1 MATTPSEVTTTGADR
16 SRLLADLT
24 MRLGRIDVVSER
36 EVTLPD
42 GNPGWEVTVRHQ
54 PFVVDDAQHAEV
66 GDLSERIEELQRE
79 AAAIEEANEA
89 ARTELDAER
98 ERMREELAAER
109 ERIGVIEEEAR
120 AEGERIVAEARERAQ
135 AITAEAAAA
144 AQRQREEADRLR
156 AQMEKRTS
164 EATDL
169 ARRHAED
176 QAAGTPAEGQRRATE
191 LQDQAAAELKA
202 ARQQGREV
210 LREARAAAQALLD
223 GAQSEVD
230 VAQSEGQALTETLH
244 EMTEALRQTE
254 KRLASDLQAA
264 HKALSKHTSLG
275 AAQAA
280 AATSPETQSQL
291 IAEEVVRI
299 LREEADAADA

>member
-1 MATTPSEVTTTGADR
+1 MATIPSEVTATGSDR

-66 GDLSERIEELQRE
+66 EDLSERIEELQRE
-79 AAAIEEANEA
+79 AAAIEEANAA

-109 ERIGVIEEEAR
+109 ERINVIEEEAR
-120 AEGERIVAEARERAQ
+120 AEAERIVAEARERAQ

-156 AQMEKRTS
+156 GLVGKGPGGG
-164 EATDL
+164 
-169 ARRHAED
+169 
-176 QAAGTPAEGQRRATE
+176 AG
-191 LQDQAAAELKA
+191 L
-202 ARQQGREV
+202 
-210 LREARAAAQALLD
+210 
-223 GAQSEVD
+223 
-230 VAQSEGQALTETLH
+230 
-244 EMTEALRQTE
+244 
-254 KRLASDLQAA
+254 
-264 HKALSKHTSLG
+264 
-275 AAQAA
+275 
-280 AATSPETQSQL
+280 
-291 IAEEVVRI
+291 
-299 LREEADAADA
+299 